1 MRPLRLVGDPVL
13 RTPCAP
19 VTAFDAGLSALVDDL
34 LDSVRRPGRAGL
46 AANQIGVSLAAFSYN
61 LEGRLGYVVNPRLVA
76 TDGEYDGEEACLS
89 VPGVHA
95 PRLRAMFA
103 RVEGV
108 DRRGRPVA
116 VEGTGEL
123 ARCLQH
129 ETDHLRGELYIDGLA
144 GERRRAAMRMLREAQ
159 ESGVDR
165 DLGHAGP
172 YRRHRVQ

>member
-1 MRPLRLVGDPVL
+1 MSVRPLRYVGDPVL

-19 VTAFDAGLSALVDDL
+19 VTSFDAALSALVTDL
-34 LDSVRRPGRAGL
+34 LDTVRLPGRAGL

-61 LEGRLGYVVNPRLVA
+61 VDGRLGYVVNPRLVA

-95 PRLRAMFA
+95 RRMRARFA

-108 DRRGRPVA
+108 DMDGQPVA
-116 VEGTGEL
+116 VEGTEEL

-129 ETDHLRGELYIDGLA
+129 ETDHLHGELYVDGLT
-144 GERRRAAMRMLREAQ
+144 GERRRAAMRMLRDA
-159 ESGVDR
+159 SAVHVDR
-165 DLGHAGP
+165 DDAGP